1 MPKVPWEYKEFDQYD
16 FMTVTNV
23 PASDLPLVVAG
34 HVTTQNLGGKK
45 TCWMG
50 GVVGYFVW

>member
-1 MPKVPWEYKEFDQYD
+1 MLKVPWGYKEFDQSD

-23 PASDLPLVVAG
+23 PASDLLLVAAG

-45 TCWMG
+45 KP
-50 GVVGYFVW
+50 VGWEGW